1 MQLSERNK
9 NNNNNNT
16 NSWIHKINDFLPA
29 LSCCL
34 FFFLWASSIA
44 FSGYIFHILYRSPS
58 PALSPGVSDWS
69 RWDSIYFMSKKSDVA
84 NTPFHISTHTAWSR
98 KAFLTKKADI
108 VVAVLSEIL
117 GYGWL
122 CVKLSPG
129 LRVGT
134 QQCRFYIFDSRVWN
148 YTCQPFLPFQGQEVT
163 DLSDSICKN
172 EYTGFLKVIIWYG
185 QCLLVG
191 SIIVNNSLTGKTFD
205 LIFVNKIKRR

>member
-134 QQCRFYIFDSRVWN
+134 QQCHFYIFDSRVWN

-205 LIFVNKIKRR
+205 FCK

>member
-1 MQLSERNK
+1 MC
-9 NNNNNNT
+9 
-16 NSWIHKINDFLPA
+16 
-29 LSCCL
+29 SCQKETKTTTTQTREFTRLMTSCQRCPVV
-34 FFFLWASSIA
+34 FFFFFEPAVLPSVVTY
-44 FSGYIFHILYRSPS
+44 FIFFTDLPS

-148 YTCQPFLPFQGQEVT
+148 YTCQPFLPFQEQEVT

-205 LIFVNKIKRR
+205 FCK

>member
-9 NNNNNNT
+9 NNNNT

-34 FFFLWASSIA
+34 FFFFFEPAVLPSVVTY
-44 FSGYIFHILYRSPS
+44 FIFFTDLHHLLYHQVS
-58 PALSPGVSDWS
+58 LTGVGGT
-69 RWDSIYFMSKKSDVA
+69 IYFMSKKSDVA

-205 LIFVNKIKRR
+205 FCK